1 MFASIEKLRQSLFAV
16 DAHQV
21 DHSVKQAAV
30 LMLLIPVSNSW
41 DVLFTRRTDLVQD
54 HKGQV
59 SFPGGSV
66 ESTDQ
71 SLAETA
77 LRECHEEIGLLP
89 SEVELLGSL
98 PTREA
103 VTGVTVY
110 PFVGTIVNS
119 FTPKPMPIEVARVF
133 TIPLN
138 WLTDQ
143 NHLEVRPY
151 VRPNGLEVPV
161 IYYQHYDGELL
172 WGLTARIVQD
182 FIVLTN
188 INK

>member
-1 MFASIEKLRQSLFAV
+1 MFPSIETLRRNLFAI
-16 DAHQV
+16 DAHKV
-21 DHSVKQAAV
+21 DQSIKQAAV
-30 LMLLIPVSNSW
+30 LMLLLPASNSW

-89 SEVELLGSL
+89 SDVEILGSL

-133 TIPLN
+133 TIPLS
-138 WLTDQ
+138 WLADQ

-151 VRPNGLEVPV
+151 LRPNGVEVPI
-161 IYYQHYDGELL
+161 IYYQRYDGELL

-182 FIVLTN
+182 FIMLMSN
-188 INK
+188 IK